1 MFDDH
6 DDKMLGTTRCFPDKN
21 VLIIWCFWLV
31 ECLGLL
37 VKSGFGWNHRCG
49 SGEIQR
55 FAAVIAIC
63 RPPEFTFSWEFG
75 MFLSFEAA
83 QKKTMIKFIIIWTED
98 LILWMSIVA
107 VVVPSLFDILGCNP
121 EIIGESPISWYFL
134 PPQKVM
140 PSSYK
145 LVYEP
150 MN

>member
-6 DDKMLGTTRCFPDKN
+6 DDKMLGTTRCSQTKTCWSFDA
-21 VLIIWCFWLV
+21 
-31 ECLGLL
+31 
-37 VKSGFGWNHRCG
+37 FGWSNASGCWWNPG
-49 SGEIQR
+49 SGEITVVDLVKSSGLLLSSL
-55 FAAVIAIC
+55 FVDH
-63 RPPEFTFSWEFG
+63 PNSPFHGEFG
-75 MFLSFEAA
+75 MFLSLK
-83 QKKTMIKFIIIWTED
+83 QHKKTMIKFIIIWTED

-140 PSSYK
+140 PSRYK